1 MARWSALL
9 DEVNG
14 FLFLC
19 VEGEQVGDH
28 HNEERG
34 DESSPDCNDDTSDL
48 SQESVWIKVSI
59 TDSGEGDNG

>member
-19 VEGEQVGDH
+19 GEGEQVGDY
-28 HNEERG
+28 HNEERS

-48 SQESVWIKVSI
+48 SEESVWIKVSI
-59 TDSGEGDNG
+59 TDSGEGNNG